1 MATLSEDTSP
11 EAERVLLQL
20 SRKMSPREKLEIASA
35 MSRTLRKLAEVGV
48 RASHPHASEEEVR
61 KRLSARLLPPE
72 LTVAA
77 YGWDP
82 RKVGY

>member
-61 KRLSARLLPPE
+61 KRLSARLLPRH
-72 LTVAA
+72 LVVAA

-82 RKVGY
+82 EKEGY